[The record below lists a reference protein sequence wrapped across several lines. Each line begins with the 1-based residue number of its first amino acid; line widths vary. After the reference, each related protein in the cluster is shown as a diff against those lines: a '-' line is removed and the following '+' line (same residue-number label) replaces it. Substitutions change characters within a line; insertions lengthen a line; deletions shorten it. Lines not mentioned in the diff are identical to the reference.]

1 LPRHFPF
8 STSFVRPVHFG
19 VPETLK
25 RPTIFA
31 NEAHRF
37 KPLRDQIPSLYVHS
51 HHTGHSPRYQPA
63 ADAMMWFAIYVA
75 AGSVVGLM
83 AGMLGIGGGMTL
95 VPVLAA
101 LFTAQGFAPDHI
113 VHLALATAMA
123 SIVFT
128 SASSVREHYR
138 LGGVDVDIV
147 KRMASGMVAGSLL
160 STLAAGAISQRHLAL
175 AFAVIVYAGATQILF
190 NRKPVASRPLPGPL
204 PLFVFGLGIGA
215 VCGLVSAGG
224 AFLTVPLMLWCG
236 VPMRRAIGTA
246 AAIGIP
252 VAVVGALGYVV
263 SGWNVPALPQFA
275 VGFVYIT
282 ALIGLVS
289 GSILT
294 APYGARLAHRMPVV
308 ALKRIFA
315 VLLYVLAT
323 KMLLTYW

>member
-1 LPRHFPF
+1 M
-8 STSFVRPVHFG
+8 
-19 VPETLK
+19 
-25 RPTIFA
+25 I
-31 NEAHRF
+31 
-37 KPLRDQIPSLYVHS
+37 
-51 HHTGHSPRYQPA
+51 
-63 ADAMMWFAIYVA
+63 WFAVYVA
-75 AGSVVGLM
+75 AGAAIGLL

-95 VPVLAA
+95 VPILAA

-147 KRMASGMVAGSLL
+147 KRMASGMVVGSLMA
-160 STLAAGAISQRHLAL
+160 TLASGYISQRHLAL
-175 AFAVIVYAGATQILF
+175 AFAVIVYAGATQILL
-190 NRKPVASRPLPGPL
+190 NRKPVAARPLPGPL
-204 PLFVFGLGIGA
+204 PLFAFGFGIGV

-252 VAVVGALGYVV
+252 VAMVGTLGYLA
-263 SGWNVPALPQFA
+263 SGWNITTLPPYA
-275 VGFVYIT
+275 IGFVYTI
-282 ALIGLVS
+282 ALAGLVS
-289 GSILT
+289 GSVLT
-294 APYGARLAHRMPVV
+294 APYGARLAHRIPVL

-315 VLLYVLAT
+315 VLLFVLAT
-323 KMLLTYW
+323 KMLVTYW